1 MANKILKKNK
11 IDGKKQRAID
21 EFKEILSIDTM
32 LTVLSFFYIGCSAL
46 VVVIKSFAK
55 EYFWLLVGI
64 MGIVV
69 FILLWII
76 FQWLALRQ
84 RRKKAKQARVD
95 DAKNI
100 AEQLEYCRDC
110 SLKKINNGMGFRK
123 LFLASEIKQIES
135 KLDQDVDPSKASVLV
150 YTSDLS
156 TILRRLDVI
165 KANINKKINY
175 RVIYF
180 KNTIGA
186 RFEEIKLLLKD
197 NLIYALDI
205 KELKDSL
212 DSEMMLFNDMEVII
226 FLDSTRRF
234 IQSFF
239 SIDHVGINS
248 TEVGRNTHDSECK
261 ERCNYGKDRQEP
273 TYKALNDEKARML
286 FNDIES
292 LTKGGE
298 LHE

>member
-1 MANKILKKNK
+1 MANKIIKKNK

-110 SLKKINNGMGFRK
+110 SLKKINK
-123 LFLASEIKQIES
+123 S
-135 KLDQDVDPSKASVLV
+135 
-150 YTSDLS
+150 
-156 TILRRLDVI
+156 
-165 KANINKKINY
+165 
-175 RVIYF
+175 
-180 KNTIGA
+180 
-186 RFEEIKLLLKD
+186 
-197 NLIYALDI
+197 
-205 KELKDSL
+205 
-212 DSEMMLFNDMEVII
+212 
-226 FLDSTRRF
+226 
-234 IQSFF
+234 
-239 SIDHVGINS
+239 
-248 TEVGRNTHDSECK
+248 
-261 ERCNYGKDRQEP
+261 
-273 TYKALNDEKARML
+273 
-286 FNDIES
+286 
-292 LTKGGE
+292 
-298 LHE
+298 

>member
-1 MANKILKKNK
+1 MANKILKKNTV
-11 IDGKKQRAID
+11 DGKKQRAID

-55 EYFWLLVGI
+55 EYFWLFTAI
-64 MGIVV
+64 MGVVV

-76 FQWLALRQ
+76 FQVLALRQ
-84 RRKKAKQARVD
+84 RRKKAEQARID

-100 AEQLEYCRDC
+100 AEQLEFCRDC

-123 LFLASEIKQIES
+123 IYLASEIKQIES

-175 RVIYF
+175 RIVYF
-180 KNTIGA
+180 KNTTGDKY
-186 RFEEIKLLLKD
+186 EEIEALLKN

-212 DSEMMLFNDMEVII
+212 DSEMMLFNDMEVIV

-239 SIDHVGINS
+239 SIDHVGVNS
-248 TEVGRNTHDSECK
+248 TEVGRNTHDPECK

-286 FNDIES
+286 FNDVES
-292 LTKGGE
+292 LMKGDN